1 MGSSLRLTKSWLNTL
16 IYDVEKTMMIEKN
29 YVTLK

>member
-1 MGSSLRLTKSWLNTL
+1 MGSSLRLTKSWLKKI